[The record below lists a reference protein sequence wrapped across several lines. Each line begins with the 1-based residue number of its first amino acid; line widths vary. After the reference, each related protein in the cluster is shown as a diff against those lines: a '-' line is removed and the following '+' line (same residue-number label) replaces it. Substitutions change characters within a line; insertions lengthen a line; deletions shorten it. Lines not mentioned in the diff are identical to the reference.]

1 MTRYYVDSNPIR
13 TTLQRAHSNRAA
25 IVSYSWH
32 VRDRE
37 QIVPAPYGR
46 YGKSVACSKDELTAR
61 RICDMM
67 NGGIPD
73 GRDTNFSA
81 AEVVKLIGERGRAQD
96 ERDEAKHKAGL
107 ERLRGDMLRDELADA
122 RKALQSERDQMDI
135 LCQRATGRTLG
146 VTLADYITHCEY
158 TLKYTREQSSRASAM
173 LADLSKE
180 REKLIA
186 ANADLAAEISRLST
200 NIYAQQPQVGKPGHA
215 FSVAIAERNRL
226 TEELAAERDRAER
239 LQRDFDAADAKLS
252 KIWDV
257 INTEEP

>member
-13 TTLQRAHSNRAA
+13 TTLQRERSGRPA

-37 QIVPAPYGR
+37 QVVPAPYGR

-81 AEVVKLIGERGRAQD
+81 AEVVKLIGERETLR
-96 ERDEAKHKAGL
+96 ERLQACEKVRDDHAAALRDARRETGL
-107 ERLRGDMLRDELADA
+107 QRLRGDMLRDELADA
-122 RKALQSERDQMDI
+122 RKALEQERNVSSDQAAAMRRMQNENAI
-135 LCQRATGRTLG
+135 TLG
-146 VTLADYITHCEY
+146 AN
-158 TLKYTREQSSRASAM
+158 RE
-173 LADLSKE
+173 
-180 REKLIA
+180 
-186 ANADLAAEISRLST
+186 LAAEIARLST

-215 FSVAIAERNRL
+215 FSVAIAERNRAL
-226 TEELAAERDRAER
+226 EEVESLRRTVEQLQNATDRADR
-239 LQRDFDAADAKLS
+239 LQRDFNAADAKLS